1 MADVGDFY
9 TNAYL
14 KTHMQRYQMAL
25 QMAEMQAQQQV
36 VVAQMLAKQLA
47 ALEKQIAD
55 VKGVSTGKD
64 FNALVKAYQLKQA
77 VVSDKSKRQ
86 IQIYNQVNDIWDISG
101 ALPTLS
107 GAGEKFA
114 NSLAT
119 AGSVENKARRFAGTV
134 GGYSRSTDQAK
145 AVAAAMYSEFK
156 ADSYRKGQQTT
167 FDANDAKIRKAIA
180 DVAGVQPSDIDTADV
195 QKEKMIR
202 DRLKQQGG
210 QVIGSKELDALIKEA
225 DAARTGG
232 VSPADRKAVIDD
244 LITRRTA
251 LEERQLQA
259 IEAASLS
266 PEQKIQQAR
275 QIYRSQLAPV
285 PVQQQEAFQNYMR
298 TLSNPQQLIMLGFEN
313 TTEGQ
318 AKFMFQKRDKIKDEK
333 KRAAYDLYYQAQKE
347 RRAGKV
353 PSFRL
358 HEKVAELYP
367 NNIQAQQDILGYIFR
382 ATAMETDQSIEQTMK
397 RNAQIDEVAAKKYN
411 DAIKKYERRFSG
423 KRNVGEQIGDFVME
437 DIFRQRVKLPE
448 EKPEFQPSFTKGGAA
463 DPTLNPLPGD
473 PPQKDPPKPP
483 KEDPP
488 KPDPKEETDPAP
500 KPTEVKEET
509 EPTSTLLINPSWY
522 DQGATVNAG
531 ADGSYIIVSPRYG
544 NFTLDA
550 SGNVVAGKIKRGTA
564 AGHFSDIQKKNPRK

>member
-1 MADVGDFY
+1 MADVGSFY
-9 TNAYL
+9 TDAYL

-25 QMAEMQAQQQV
+25 QMAEMQAQNEI

-47 ALEKQIAD
+47 AIDKQIKDINKA
-55 VKGVSTGKD
+55 GTGAE

-77 VVSDKSKRQ
+77 VISDKSKRQ

-145 AVAAAMYSEFK
+145 SVAAAMYSSFK
-156 ADSYRKGQQTT
+156 ADSYRKGYQTT

-180 DVAGVQPSDIDTADV
+180 DVAGVQPTDIDTADV

-202 DRLKQQGG
+202 DRLKAQGG
-210 QVIGSKELDALIKEA
+210 QVISSRELDALVKEA
-225 DAARTGG
+225 EAAQKGSA
-232 VSPADRKAVIDD
+232 SPAGKKAVIDD
-244 LITRRTA
+244 LITRRTQ

-266 PEQKIQQAR
+266 PEQKLQQAR

-285 PVQQQEAFQNYMR
+285 EVQQQEAFKNYMR
-298 TLSNPQQLIMLGFEN
+298 TLSTPQQMIMLGFEN
-313 TTEGQ
+313 TTPGQ
-318 AKFMFQKRDKIKDEK
+318 AKFMFGTRDKIKDDK
-333 KRAAYDLYYQAQKE
+333 KRAAYDLYYQAQKD

-353 PSFRL
+353 PNFML

-367 NNIQAQQDILGYIFR
+367 DRPDIQQQILGYIFR
-382 ATAMETDQSIEQTMK
+382 ATEMETDRGIEQTMK
-397 RNAQIDEVAAKKYN
+397 RNAEIDEAAAKKYN
-411 DAIKKYERRFSG
+411 KAIERYERRTSG
-423 KRNVGEQIGDFVME
+423 DRSVGQQIGDFIVE

-448 EKPEFQPSFTKGGAA
+448 EQPTFQPSATKGGVA
-463 DPTLNPLPGD
+463 DPTLSPLPGQQEE
-473 PPQKDPPKPP
+473 QKDPPPP
-483 KEDPP
+483 QEEP
-488 KPDPKEETDPAP
+488 KPEPKVEET
-500 KPTEVKEET
+500 KVEEVKVET
-509 EPTSTLLINPSWY
+509 EPVNTLLVNPSWY

-550 SGNVVAGKIKRGTA
+550 SGNVVSGQIKRGTA